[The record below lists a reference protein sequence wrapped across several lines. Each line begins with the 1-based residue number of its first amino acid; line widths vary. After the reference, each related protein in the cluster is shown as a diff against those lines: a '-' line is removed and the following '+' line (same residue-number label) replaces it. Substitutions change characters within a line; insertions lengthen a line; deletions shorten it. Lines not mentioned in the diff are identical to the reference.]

1 MTLSNNV
8 SSAGNQ
14 QETLLVKS
22 NLINH
27 KWGILRDYTPNA
39 IYYSDE
45 LVILI
50 ALLFTDGGV
59 SKHGPTSWR
68 IFFANTSLEA
78 ITIFKELMRNLFK
91 LSPGRIKVY
100 TTLERYHFAT
110 VTSKEIGRF
119 LNESFGTFRTLKFKD
134 GKFPLTKIPVKE
146 LIDSGKVG
154 LFLRT
159 AFSMDGGV
167 KFYIARA
174 RDGRRWL
181 ERSITLACHHPI
193 LRQQYLKLL
202 NSINIQAINIERGN
216 VIKFSKREN
225 FEQFAQKVGFLSG
238 IKTTRHSKFWVGVEK
253 NDVLRMMIDSYN
265 NPSHYLSL
273 PQFK

>member
-1 MTLSNNV
+1 M
-8 SSAGNQ
+8 
-14 QETLLVKS
+14 
-22 NLINH
+22 
-27 KWGILRDYTPNA
+27 
-39 IYYSDE
+39 
-45 LVILI
+45 
-50 ALLFTDGGV
+50 
-59 SKHGPTSWR
+59 
-68 IFFANTSLEA
+68 
-78 ITIFKELMRNLFK
+78 
-91 LSPGRIKVY
+91 
-100 TTLERYHFAT
+100 
-110 VTSKEIGRF
+110 
-119 LNESFGTFRTLKFKD
+119 NESFGTFRTLKFKD

-202 NSINIQAINIERGN
+202 NSINIQAINIERDN